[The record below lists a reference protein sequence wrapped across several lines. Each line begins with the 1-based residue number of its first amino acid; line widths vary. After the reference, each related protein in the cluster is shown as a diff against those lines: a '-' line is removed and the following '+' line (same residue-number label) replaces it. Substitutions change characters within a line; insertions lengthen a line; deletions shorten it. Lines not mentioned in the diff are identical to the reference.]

1 MRLRSFRHKGLRRLH
16 AADDRRGVPS
26 VLVTR
31 IVDIL
36 AIIEAAPTVSR
47 IGTFPGLR
55 LHRLKGDLADF
66 WSVSVSGNWRIVF
79 RVEEN
84 EVCDLDLVDYH

>member
-1 MRLRSFRHKGLRRLH
+1 MLIRGFRHKGLRRLYQTG
-16 AADDRRGVPS
+16 DGRGIS
-26 VLVTR
+26 STLRTR

-36 AIIEAAPTVSR
+36 AIMEAAPDVAR
-47 IGTFPGLR
+47 IGTFSGLR

-79 RVEEN
+79 RDEAGELFDV
-84 EVCDLDLVDYH
+84 DLVDYH

>member
-1 MRLRSFRHKGLRRLH
+1 MRIRSFRHKGLRRLYQTG
-16 AADDRRGVPS
+16 DGRGVS
-26 VLVTR
+26 STLQAR

-36 AIIEAAPTVSR
+36 AIIEAAPNVTK

-55 LHRLKGDLADF
+55 VHRLKGDLANF

-79 RVEEN
+79 REELG
-84 EVCDLDLVDYH
+84 EVFDLDLLDYH

>member
-1 MRLRSFRHKGLRRLH
+1 MRIRSFRHKGLRRLYQTG
-16 AADDRRGVPS
+16 DGRGVS
-26 VLVTR
+26 STLQAR

-36 AIIEAAPTVSR
+36 AIIEAAPNVTR

-55 LHRLKGDLADF
+55 LHRLKGDLANV

-79 RVEEN
+79 REELG
-84 EVCDLDLVDYH
+84 EVFDLDLLDYH

>member
-1 MRLRSFRHKGLRRLH
+1 MRIRSFRHKGLRRLYQTG
-16 AADDRRGVPS
+16 DGRGVLS
-26 VLVTR
+26 TLQAR

-36 AIIEAAPTVSR
+36 AIIEAAPNVTK

-55 LHRLKGDLADF
+55 VHRLKGDLANF

-79 RVEEN
+79 REELG
-84 EVCDLDLVDYH
+84 EVFDLDLLDYH